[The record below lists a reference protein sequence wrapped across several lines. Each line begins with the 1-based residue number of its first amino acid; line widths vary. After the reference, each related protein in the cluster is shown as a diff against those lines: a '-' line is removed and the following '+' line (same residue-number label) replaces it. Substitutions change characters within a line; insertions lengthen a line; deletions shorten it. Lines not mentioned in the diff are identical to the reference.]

1 MYLIQER
8 YLVMRANSLTPFS
21 LNSHSLFQ
29 EFKRLL
35 VTGRL
40 LEENTD
46 VLHYQ
51 VDGITYLARTEQ
63 KAL

>member
-1 MYLIQER
+1 MMS
-8 YLVMRANSLTPFS
+8 VSLTSIFFDS
-21 LNSHSLFQ
+21 LSLFQ

-51 VDGITYLARTEQ
+51 VDGITYLARTVQ

>member
-1 MYLIQER
+1 MHFVVTILEV
-8 YLVMRANSLTPFS
+8 LSSLDSFS
-21 LNSHSLFQ
+21 VLQ

-46 VLHYQ
+46 VQHYQ
-51 VDGITYLARTEQ
+51 VDGITYLARTVQ